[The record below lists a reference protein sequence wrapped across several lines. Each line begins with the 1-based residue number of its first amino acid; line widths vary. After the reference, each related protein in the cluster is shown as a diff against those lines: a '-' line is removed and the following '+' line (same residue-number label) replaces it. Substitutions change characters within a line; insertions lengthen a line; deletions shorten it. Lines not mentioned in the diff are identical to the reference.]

1 MSRLL
6 ALYPSRFFLAL
17 AWLLLAMTS
26 AQAAKLVPDKG
37 EIAVGET
44 VFVKFEADLALL
56 PDWSATQEL
65 EILASSG
72 KGATVKGVKAGKG
85 KLTVK
90 YLGGKKSTRIN
101 VVTPTGVRQ
110 SSDSVPVPP
119 VMAPP
124 LGTGTTVDLP
134 SAPGKVQFATTPVAP
149 TGSYDDF
156 TTALLAKV
164 RSGVNP
170 TDRELLLLMTRPGD
184 VATLADQWR
193 AAGGGAAIDQ
203 ALALRRAIV
212 QRTIDR
218 LSADAG
224 DDLMAV
230 IALGSW
236 AESLNPGDLDVLMR
250 ADPRIANRFNQMI
263 GEEINRIFGH
273 ESDDLVRQFLSEG
286 RTFTVET
293 FEIFVSTFEDFG
305 NLQFVALRE
314 QAEKLAKDGQI
325 DDAIRLIREQA
336 NEIIHKNLRA
346 QSWTAAHTEYYP
358 GVAGQDF
365 IRKYFNT
372 PGKAR
377 VWFKSPSGPLTQAT
391 GGLSVNQIAPE
402 IIKKMGLA
410 VDQITPFSYQ
420 LPVIADEY
428 TLWLKRGRLGAR
440 EQAKGLARA
449 YDSLPG
455 WEIFQ
460 KLTPE
465 EQNAFRCARIL
476 QNVDRESAWL
486 IEHWLQ
492 HFGFGDQAR
501 FARVGEEALWKLLKH
516 SNDRSIALL
525 ENEVAN
531 GMRKAAEARLGNK
544 AAQMQAE
551 LLRIQHYMASHEQ
564 LAALSKLDSITL
576 FNLGQSLPSNLKFRE
591 EWKAL
596 FELMAEGVERSA
608 DDALI
613 MAQRLIRVAFAQG
626 RMSRE
631 TGLRGLDALRR
642 GQPLP
647 AEVEEVVAVIRRELT
662 ELAAIRS
669 MTPAV
674 ESLASCQAI
683 LRQWS
688 KNPNSLTLTDEVAE
702 LVGELARMGDVAL
715 LRLGFKD
722 AEIGLLRQLHQARLA
737 GLNPAKIGER
747 LKAGSPTHWKASLRM
762 MVAIGGTISIYA
774 TIKTLSDPNIPED
787 KIEQTIGETVYS
799 VFPTVGFLMEGGLAT
814 DAMLSGYEVDGKALA
829 TSFALSVL
837 EIGGLTG
844 PVGATVAAVSLISY
858 GTYAGFTHITETEE
872 DRRFVNALYA
882 AQVNRDT
889 LEAVKVAG
897 GETRSFATRGLAVV
911 PNVGHKS
918 LDILHT
924 PAFVDMYT
932 PRGDVLLDAGPYRKF
947 DTPLRTALRNYVKRN
962 AWDGNKDLAIWETA
976 VRRYFPNID
985 LDQVESWQLGEV
997 SEQMANAEGK
1007 TFKVG
1012 AHLVRRYI
1020 NVRNMLTEAT
1030 LNQLKTRVADM
1041 VNVIRSTDEWRDQLA
1056 AMEVE
1061 LAMEKR
1067 IVPNAEN
1074 EVQSFW
1080 EWVKTAA
1087 MSNATRIEQIGA
1099 IWKRHLKT
1107 YGDGLAQYRRWQKI
1121 YDEAGLN
1128 LRPANELFGLT
1139 GLEAEDKAR
1148 IDKVYVAFQN
1158 AYGKAAAE
1166 FKDAKGAP
1174 YDSQVEFDR
1183 DAWSRLINLR
1193 LRLFEAELFTTTSAR
1208 RTQLERDVSALLE
1221 EIRAHY
1227 AGKPVAQIQVSP
1239 SELTEGDAFSASV
1252 RIVQGSVPKNARW
1265 VWQAS
1270 GGVQLDSRA
1279 GTGVQGQA
1287 KQSGTVM
1294 ARLLDAQDKVIL
1306 ELSSALTVKAK
1317 DEGPGGRDYTG
1328 GKPGGDQPDTYVPA
1342 CSYQYSDWG
1351 PCNRDTK
1358 KQTRTVTGKTP
1369 AKCDE
1374 RQKPVTEQGCT
1385 PPPTAEELKHRY
1397 LNCLC
1402 RCYSGWAGHIGVW
1415 YDPEGK
1421 SVPECKSNGP
1431 CFGGAGAF
1439 GCTRRHFFGAP
1450 NDCSKSCW
1458 EGVYGKDGGYDP
1470 DKADKIRLE
1479 ENKKHK
1485 QPLTVTLKAS
1495 KNPADFGDIVALTA
1509 EASEGS
1515 GGYRYD
1521 WGGCAQDA
1529 KDASAKVVNTRQCQA
1544 CTANVTVTDQDGDAA
1559 SDSLRIDCTALTV
1572 KLSKERPVEDA
1583 IPIGGKAE
1591 LFAEVF
1597 SGDQPA
1603 AGSFT
1608 YYWEPNPDVQYGTD
1622 PKNPTYETTG
1632 GAQSR
1637 NTAIFRQLGRT
1648 PVWVTVLK
1656 QVGETKMTLGESDQ
1670 IAIEVVSPSLTLKAD
1685 KPNPVVGEQVVLT
1698 VEEKPTMGDD
1708 LITFWWE
1715 YQGDAGN
1722 PGVHPNTPNSR
1733 AWSYKP
1739 KNNRPVTVTVHAKAK
1754 DTGDELDT
1762 ASLTLTA
1769 QQAEVTV
1776 SGPRIAGPAPMIW
1789 KEGVG
1794 LVAAERQ
1801 VAEHQRVEFSAS
1813 VNPAVGDLRYAWR
1826 VDPSGCTLHAPY
1838 SKDTGVTCS
1847 STGSY
1852 TLTVTVK
1859 NADGAE
1865 LGSGS
1870 GSLSVSV
1877 SQAQI
1882 KQGQQKANAS
1892 KQLDQAKQ
1900 AWANKNYDQA
1910 VSLAESAALIDK
1922 GLAQPTLNQFSKG
1935 LKEQGWDALNQ
1946 GARETAIDKLEKA
1959 VRLNPNDAD
1968 AKKKLADA
1976 RDHVAKWPQVEA
1988 KVREFDDH
1996 IRNKRIWSAQK
2007 TLLAMQD
2014 ILRTMAA
2021 GQSSNNPTWRRVM
2034 DDFNTGLQDY
2044 NRFTQEKS
2052 ARHTEYFKSED
2063 YPAMLKNAESMRERE
2078 LSPADEKECQS
2089 RIEFAK
2095 RYLQAAEYAK
2105 QADAL
2110 LGQGRYDE
2118 ALSAVLKG
2126 REIHPKS
2133 VEAAARNLA
2142 DAAKHWAN
2150 DAELKRD
2157 FKTSGHL
2164 FDLARQAM
2172 PQDNDAHRGANNA
2185 PVYQKRVDEVRTWQ
2199 REVEA
2204 MIAQGDWDKSEA
2216 RLEDIKRWEAL
2227 IPGEMFPE
2235 TRALLDRQQQGY
2247 AAYKAWVEPLKQ
2259 KVGRYLQHNCLDKA
2273 RAGIM
2278 EMRAKHLIWMDQD
2291 WTRVF
2296 LDAINEDQ
2304 RTCSAGGVRL
2314 DNDCGRRCA
2323 IDGEADPSDLK
2334 SALIP
2339 VNTLGTV
2346 WDKLSAVGGNF
2357 DKFARFQ
2364 GGSLVVD
2371 VPAGNGWGK
2380 TGLMAKQPMFK
2391 IGKTP
2396 VTVTVTVDPS
2406 RTTGFAV
2413 AFAASQHPDVALIDN
2428 AWMSW
2433 VRNAKGSGDLWLG
2446 NVQDA
2451 WAGRNKGVSGQTS
2464 GQSPASFVFTLE
2476 PGRISLQAA
2485 GQAPLSV
2492 AIGWLKEGVAITPHL
2507 FTHPT
2512 ESGKAASLALTGFQV
2527 ASGGAGVEGG
2537 TGTATLS
2544 LEQTRFV
2551 QGEPITVRFTA
2562 PSTWPRDAWVG
2573 IIPSN
2578 IPHGDE
2584 RQNDNHDITY
2594 QYLEKRSTGT
2604 LTFTAPAP
2612 GNWDFRLHDTDGGG
2626 KEYASVSFQSV
2637 AKGAE
2642 MSGTLSGLQAAWI
2655 GLDEDKVGDWGNGRP
2670 NGTPDGHLSVS
2681 LDLSG
2686 RTTLKSLAVWGANE
2700 AGAKAGGHV
2709 WHSQNTGY
2717 WMLGVFRDGRQL
2729 NASHV
2734 ASLGEFEGRV
2744 ALDLYANQSGWFEPG
2759 RWILV
2764 EAITADGKVLSQAV
2778 QVGASGGRDPT
2789 GVDTGNA
2796 QPTGKVV
2803 LEDDTGG
2810 YAWNDRTE
2818 VQTRKVKN
2826 GRAAF
2831 RSDGND
2837 HFTHRL
2843 GLVGNYP
2850 GQYRYLDFWLYF
2862 DKPGADLLLQVQV
2875 DGSWGKRWGF
2885 EAGSRYDGYDWSRE
2899 GTTLNQ
2905 PSGQWLRYRLDLID
2919 QLHVQAGQAI
2929 TGLAFSANDGDVYY
2943 DSVYLV
2949 PNPSPLPAPA
2959 VRPSG
2964 KRVLEDDTGGYAWN
2978 DATVLQKEVVA
2989 HGSAA
2994 FRSDGNDHFV
3004 QYLGI
3009 VGDYP
3014 EQFRELSFW
3023 VFPIGP
3029 EADIQLQVQVDGGW
3043 GKRWGFDA
3051 GPRYNGYDFAMEG
3064 TTPNLKPGVWQE
3076 LKVDLIRDLKINPGQ
3091 KITGLAFSA
3100 NDGDVY
3106 YDSVY
3111 LHAHPNPAQKPSFQP
3126 VGKRV
3131 LEDDTGGY
3139 AWNDAT
3145 ELQDFLVF
3153 NGAKAFRSNGNDH
3166 FVANLGVAGSGA
3178 GQFRAIGFWAF
3189 FMGPKADIQ
3198 LQVQV
3203 NGSWGQRWGFDA
3215 GPSYDGYDFAMV
3227 GKSVNHPSG
3236 RWTWLQL
3243 DLIDQLKLKPG
3254 DKITGLAF
3262 SSNDGDV
3269 AYDSVYLLPAG
3280 AKPGIGTGSNAPIIP
3295 PEPGGR
3301 DYTSPT
3307 APTIPVGSVALA
3319 PDKTQY
3325 SPGETIR
3332 LRFSGIARP
3341 AAQDWIALYSSGAK
3355 TEQYG
3360 EWHYLQGK
3368 ASGELTFKAPANAGQ
3383 YEFRLMLDW
3392 PSGGYV
3398 DVARSPALKV
3408 GTGTAVGIGQTP
3420 AGGSLG
3426 PIAGLWSIN
3435 ANNYGGRLG
3444 LDDRGSWLNLHG
3456 HQEPLQAVHFD
3467 GRTLS
3472 FTRPISGATQRYT
3485 GTRSGNRIEGTF
3497 TQQGTSTVYT
3507 WFATLSEGARPDTAP
3522 ATGLAPLKLVDAVP
3536 SSNSSAFKRNTRGDL
3551 EVNTHGYDRTPYF
3564 MTAPREYQ
3572 LDLSRID
3579 RACLAGNAAGTASL
3593 SIDNFILLE
3602 VFDSQG
3608 AFLKAG
3614 TIGAHE
3620 GLSRN
3625 GQRVA
3630 ELASGHSH
3638 AACAVDLRSFLPTGR
3653 PIRLKASAMDYGGVG
3668 YASDAW
3674 LILAGEGSTRTA
3686 TGTGTTPASGGPE
3699 TTFGGH
3705 RYRAVLASGGISWAE
3720 AERAARALGG
3730 YLASVSSPAEN
3741 DAIYGL
3747 VRNDDRFWFID
3758 GAGNGQGPW
3767 LGGYQDTGAQE
3778 PRGGWRWVSGERF
3791 DYSHWAPGEPNNSGG
3806 AEHHLQLFGSGT
3818 LKGPHWND
3826 IGGESRSVR
3835 GYIVEFGDQGR
3846 DYTGGNVSAPLPTG
3860 SRLAGTRIDFS
3871 SARLQGWQGDHA
3883 RLSTPS
3889 QGGPDGKGYLHAFA
3903 PGEGVTGYF
3912 IAPATL
3918 HGDWRGVKAL
3928 KLAVMSQNGKPA
3940 APYSYGGRGDIHL
3953 SNGSKTAS
3961 YVFPKPVSERWQTFS
3976 VPLDSGAGWRLG
3988 GGARSLD
3995 EVLANVSE
4003 FHIRAEYI
4011 LGDSKAGLA
4020 HLEFVGSQPATGQAA
4035 QEDPFKKI
4043 DEGLKK
4049 IDQWLEIFK

>member
-1 MSRLL
+1 MSRQL
-6 ALYPSRFFLAL
+6 ALNPSRYFLVL
-17 AWLLLAMTS
+17 AWLLLAMTT

-56 PDWSATQEL
+56 PDWSATPEL

-72 KGATVKGVKAGKG
+72 KGATVKGVKTGKG

-90 YLGGKKSTRIN
+90 YLGGKKSTQIQVLDTARA
-101 VVTPTGVRQ
+101 TG
-110 SSDSVPVPP
+110 P
-119 VMAPP
+119 
-124 LGTGTTVDLP
+124 
-134 SAPGKVQFATTPVAP
+134 ATTPVLQPPAVLAAPAAAAPVTDATERVAFALAP
-149 TGSYDDF
+149 TEQVGSYDDF
-156 TTALLAKV
+156 ARALLSKV
-164 RSGVNP
+164 QQGGKP
-170 TDRELLLLMTRPGD
+170 TPRELLMLMTQPGD
-184 VATLADQWR
+184 VAAMTNVWR
-193 AAGGGAAIDQ
+193 AAGAGATIEH
-203 ALALRRAIV
+203 ALALRRSIV
-212 QRTIDR
+212 QRVIGQI
-218 LSADAG
+218 SADAG

-250 ADPRIANRFNQMI
+250 ANPAAATRFNKML
-263 GEEINRIFGH
+263 GDEINRIFGQ
-273 ESDDLVRQFLSEG
+273 ESDDLFRQFLSEG

-305 NLQFVALRE
+305 NLKFIELRD
-314 QAEKLAKDGQI
+314 QAEKLAKAGNTDE
-325 DDAIRLIREQA
+325 AVRLIRDNA
-336 NEIIHKNLRA
+336 DDIIRKNLRA
-346 QSWTAAHTEYYP
+346 QSWTAAHGEYYP

-365 IRKYFNT
+365 VRKYFNT

-377 VWFKSPSGPLTQAT
+377 VWFKGAEGPWFRPE
-391 GGLSVNQIAPE
+391 GGLSVSQISDALL
-402 IIKKMGLA
+402 KKMGLA
-410 VDQITPFSYQ
+410 TDQITPFSYQ
-420 LPVIADEY
+420 FPVIADEY
-428 TLWLKRGRLGAR
+428 ALWLKRGQLGAR

-449 YDSLPG
+449 FDSTPG
-455 WEIFQ
+455 WEVFQ
-460 KLTPE
+460 QLTRE

-476 QNVDRESAWL
+476 QSVDRESHWL
-486 IEHWLQ
+486 IDHWLRQ
-492 HFGFGDQAR
+492 FGFADQAS
-501 FARVGEEALWKLLKH
+501 FARVGENALWKLLKH
-516 SNDRSIALL
+516 TNDHSLRLI
-525 ENEVAN
+525 ERQVAD
-531 GMRKAAEARLGNK
+531 GMKAAAAARAGN
-544 AAQMQAE
+544 QMAKLDAE
-551 LLRIQHYMASHEQ
+551 LLRVMDYLSSHEQ
-564 LAALSKLDSITL
+564 LTALSKLDQMTL
-576 FNLGQSLPSNLKFRE
+576 FNLGQSLPTGMAYRE

-596 FELMAEGVERSA
+596 YELMAEGVERSA
-608 DDALI
+608 DDALL
-613 MAQRLIRVAFAQG
+613 MARRLVQLAVSQG
-626 RMSRE
+626 RLSRDA
-631 TGLRGLDALRR
+631 GLRGLQSLRQ
-642 GQPLP
+642 GQGLAP
-647 AEVEEVVAVIRRELT
+647 EVEQVVAVIRRELS

-669 MTPAV
+669 MTTGV
-674 ESLASCQAI
+674 ETLADCQGI
-683 LRQWS
+683 LRLWS
-688 KNPNSLTLTDEVAE
+688 KNPNSLVLSEEVAG
-702 LVGELARMGDVAL
+702 LVGELARMGDIAL

-722 AEIGLLRQLHQARLA
+722 SEIGLLRQLHQARLA
-737 GLNPAKIGER
+737 GLNPARIAER
-747 LKAGSPTHWKASLRM
+747 LKQASPSNWKSSLRM
-762 MVAIGGTISIYA
+762 MVAIGGSISIYS
-774 TIKTLSDPNIPED
+774 TIKTLSDPSIPEEN
-787 KIEQTIGETVYS
+787 IEQTIGETLYS
-799 VFPTVGFLMEGGLAT
+799 VFPTVGLLMEGALAT
-814 DAMLSGYEVDGKALA
+814 DAMMSGYEVDGKALA
-829 TSFALSVL
+829 TAFSLSML
-837 EIGGLTG
+837 EIAGLTG
-844 PVGATVAAVSLISY
+844 PVGAAVAAVPLLTY
-858 GTYAGFTHITETEE
+858 GTYAGLSFLHENEQ
-872 DRRFVNALYA
+872 DRRFVSALFSA
-882 AQVNRDT
+882 VENRDT
-889 LEAVKVAG
+889 LESVKTLDG
-897 GETRSFATRGLAVV
+897 GRRSFVTRGLAVV
-911 PNVGHKS
+911 PNVGQKS
-918 LDILHT
+918 LDIIHT
-924 PAFVDMYT
+924 PAFVEMYT
-932 PRGDVLLDAGPYRKF
+932 PQGDVLLDAGPYRKF
-947 DTPLRTALRNYVKRN
+947 DTPLRTALRQYAKRN
-962 AWDGNKDLAIWETA
+962 VWTGNKDLELWETA
-976 VRRYFPNID
+976 VRRYFPAID
-985 LDQVESWQLGEV
+985 LDQVESWRLGEV
-997 SEQMANAEGK
+997 SEQGSTVTGK
-1007 TFKVG
+1007 EFKVG
-1012 AHLVRRYI
+1012 GHLVRRYL
-1020 NVRNMLTEAT
+1020 NTRNMLTEST
-1030 LNQLKTRVADM
+1030 INQLRGRVADM
-1041 VNVIRSTDEWRDQLA
+1041 AAVLRSTDQWRDQLS

-1061 LAMEKR
+1061 LTMEKR
-1067 IVPNAEN
+1067 IVPNVDN

-1099 IWKRHLKT
+1099 IWKRYLKT
-1107 YGDGLAQYRRWQKI
+1107 YGDGLTQYKRWQKI
-1121 YDEAGLN
+1121 YQDAGLEI
-1128 LRPANELFGLT
+1128 RPAGELFGLT
-1139 GLEAEDKAR
+1139 GQEPEDKAR

-1158 AYGKAAAE
+1158 AYGKAASE
-1166 FKDAKGAP
+1166 FKEAKGAA

-1193 LRLFEAELFTTTSAR
+1193 LRLFEAELFATTSAR

-1239 SELTEGDAFSASV
+1239 SELTEGDAFSASLS
-1252 RIVQGSVPKNARW
+1252 IVQGSVPKNTRW
-1265 VWQAS
+1265 IWQSS
-1270 GGVQLDSRA
+1270 GGIQLDSRA
-1279 GTGVQGQA
+1279 GTRVQGQA

-1294 ARLLDAQDKVIL
+1294 ARLLDAQDKIIL

-1328 GKPGGDQPDTYVPA
+1328 GKPGGDQPDTYVPT

-1369 AKCDE
+1369 AKCEE
-1374 RQKPVTEQGCT
+1374 RQKPVIEQGCT
-1385 PPPTAEELKHRY
+1385 PPPTAEELKHQY

-1421 SVPECKSNGP
+1421 SVPECKSSGP
-1431 CFGGAGAF
+1431 CFGGAGAW

-1470 DKADKIRLE
+1470 DKADKIRLA

-1485 QPLTVTLKAS
+1485 QPLTVVLKAS
-1495 KNPADFGDIVALTA
+1495 KNPADFGDIVELTA

-1544 CTANVTVTDQDGDAA
+1544 CTANVTVTDQDGDSA

-1572 KLSKERPVEDA
+1572 KLSKQRPVEDA

-1591 LFAEVF
+1591 LFAEVL

-1608 YYWEPNPDVQYGTD
+1608 YYWEPNPDVQYGLD
-1622 PKNPTYETTG
+1622 AKNPAYETSG
-1632 GAQSR
+1632 GSQSR
-1637 NTAIFRQLGRT
+1637 NTAVFRRLGRT

-1656 QVGETKMTLGESDQ
+1656 QVGETKMTMGESDQ
-1670 IAIEVVSPSLTLKAD
+1670 IAIDVVSPSLTLKAD

-1722 PGVHPNTPNSR
+1722 PGVHPNIPNGR

-1762 ASLTLTA
+1762 ASLSLTA

-1826 VDPSGCTLHAPY
+1826 VDPSGCTLHSPY

-1865 LGSGS
+1865 LGSGT

-1882 KQGQQKANAS
+1882 KQGQQKANVS

-1922 GLAQPTLNQFSKG
+1922 GLAQPTLNEFSKG
-1935 LKEQGWDALNQ
+1935 LKEQGWDALNK
-1946 GARETAIDKLEKA
+1946 GERETAIDKLEKA

-1988 KVREFDDH
+1988 KVREFDEH
-1996 IRNKRIWSAQK
+1996 IRNQRIWSAQK
-2007 TLLAMQD
+2007 TMLAMQD

-2034 DDFNTGLQDY
+2034 DDFNAGLQEY

-2052 ARHTEYFKSED
+2052 ARHTETFKSED

-2095 RYLQAAEYAK
+2095 RYLQAAELGR
-2105 QADAL
+2105 QSEAL
-2110 LGQGRYDE
+2110 TRQGRFEE
-2118 ALSAVLKG
+2118 ALAVLEQG
-2126 REIHPKS
+2126 RKIDYKQT
-2133 VEAAARNLA
+2133 AN
-2142 DAAKHWAN
+2142 AAKALS
-2150 DAELKRD
+2150 DATKRLGKAALERRD
-2157 FKTSGHL
+2157 FAEAGKHYAIAL
-2164 FDLARQAM
+2164 KVN
-2172 PQDNDAHRGANNA
+2172 PQDPEAIGGDVNA
-2185 PVYQKRVDEVRTWQ
+2185 KSFQKYADQLRVWQ
-2199 REVEA
+2199 SEIEGHIRN
-2204 MIAQGDWDKSEA
+2204 GDWDKSEDRLADYDRVESMLPGA
-2216 RLEDIKRWEAL
+2216 RYPQSIDLHQ
-2227 IPGEMFPE
+2227 
-2235 TRALLDRQQQGY
+2235 RQDAGY

-2259 KVGRYLQHNCLDKA
+2259 KVGRYMQHACLDKA
-2273 RAGIM
+2273 EAGIN

-2296 LDAINEDQ
+2296 IDAILEAR
-2304 RTCSAGGVRL
+2304 RTCSMGNVTL
-2314 DNDCGRRCA
+2314 KNDCGRTCA
-2323 IDGEADPSDLK
+2323 IDGEVDPSDLK
-2334 SALIP
+2334 SSQYP

-2364 GGSLVVD
+2364 GGGLVVD
-2371 VPAGNGWGK
+2371 VPAGNHWGK
-2380 TGLMAKQPMFK
+2380 TGLMARKPMFK

-2433 VRNAKGSGDLWLG
+2433 VRNAKGGGDLWLG

-2476 PGRISLQAA
+2476 PGRISLRAA

-2512 ESGKAASLALTGFQV
+2512 ESGKASSLALTGFQV
-2527 ASGGAGVEGG
+2527 AAGG
-2537 TGTATLS
+2537 TGVDGGNGLEGGSGAATLS
-2544 LEQTRFV
+2544 LDRTRFV
-2551 QGEPITVRFTA
+2551 PGEPIAVRFTA
-2562 PSTWPRDAWVG
+2562 PTTWPRDAWVG
-2573 IIPSN
+2573 IIPSS

-2626 KEYASVSFQSV
+2626 KEFASVSFQSV

-2642 MSGTLSGLQAAWI
+2642 LSGTLSGLQAAWV
-2655 GLDEDKVGDWGNGRP
+2655 GLGEDKVGDWGNGRP

-2681 LDLSG
+2681 LDFSG
-2686 RTTLKSLAVWGANE
+2686 RTPLKSLAVWGANE

-2709 WHSQNTGY
+2709 WHSQNTAY

-2744 ALDLYANQSGWFEPG
+2744 VLDLYANQSGWFEPG
-2759 RWILV
+2759 RWVLV
-2764 EAITADGKVLSQAV
+2764 EAITGDGKVLNQAV
-2778 QVGASGGRDPT
+2778 QVGASGGRDYT
-2789 GVDTGNA
+2789 GGVTGGDNGNA
-2796 QPTGKVV
+2796 EATGKVV

-2885 EAGSRYDGYDWSRE
+2885 EAGARYDGYDWSRE

-2905 PSGQWLRYRLDLID
+2905 PSGQWVRYRLDLID
-2919 QLHVQAGQAI
+2919 QLHVHAGQAI

-2964 KRVLEDDTGGYAWN
+2964 KRVLEDDTGGYTWN

-3004 QYLGI
+3004 KYLGI

-3145 ELQDFLVF
+3145 ELQDYLVF
-3153 NGAKAFRSNGNDH
+3153 NGAKAFRSDGNDH

-3215 GPSYDGYDFAMV
+3215 GPSYDGYDFTMA
-3227 GKSVNHPSG
+3227 GKSVNQPSG

-3254 DKITGLAF
+3254 DKVTGLAF

-3280 AKPGIGTGSNAPIIP
+3280 ATSGIGTGSNAPIIP

-3398 DVARSPALKV
+3398 DVARSPAVKV
-3408 GTGTAVGIGQTP
+3408 GMGASAGVGQTP

-3426 PIAGLWSIN
+3426 PVAGLWAIN
-3435 ANNYGGRLG
+3435 ANSYGGQLS
-3444 LDDRGSWLNLHG
+3444 LNDRGSWMNLHG
-3456 HQEPLQAVHFD
+3456 SQEPLEAVSFN

-3485 GTRSGNRIEGTF
+3485 GTRSGNRIDGTF
-3497 TQQGTSTVYT
+3497 TQQGTSTVYS
-3507 WFATLSEGARPDTAP
+3507 WYATLIEGSRPDAAP
-3522 ATGLAPLKLVDAVP
+3522 GTGLEPLKLVDAVP
-3536 SSNSSAFKRNTRGDL
+3536 NKDSSAFKRNIRSDL
-3551 EVNTHGYDRTPYF
+3551 EVNTRTWDHTPYF
-3564 MTAPREYQ
+3564 MTTPREYQ
-3572 LDLSRID
+3572 LNLSRID

-3638 AACAVDLRSFLPTGR
+3638 PACAVDLRGFLPSGR
-3653 PIRLKASAMDYGGVG
+3653 PFRLKASALDYGGVG

-3674 LILAGEGSTRTA
+3674 LILAGEGSTRA
-3686 TGTGTTPASGGPE
+3686 TTGAGTTPASSGPE

-3730 YLASVSSPAEN
+3730 YLATVSSQAEN
-3741 DAIYGL
+3741 EAIYGL

-3767 LGGYQDTGAQE
+3767 LGGYQSSGAQE
-3778 PRGGWRWVSGERF
+3778 PRGGWRWVSGESF

-3818 LKGPHWND
+3818 LKGARWND
-3826 IGGESRSVR
+3826 VNGESRSVR
-3835 GYIVEFGDQGR
+3835 GYIVEFDGASAIPSGR
-3846 DYTGGNVSAPLPTG
+3846 D
-3860 SRLAGTRIDFS
+3860 
-3871 SARLQGWQGDHA
+3871 
-3883 RLSTPS
+3883 STAS
-3889 QGGPDGKGYLHAFA
+3889 QGGDD
-3903 PGEGVTGYF
+3903 
-3912 IAPATL
+3912 TL
-3918 HGDWRGVKAL
+3918 R
-3928 KLAVMSQNGKPA
+3928 
-3940 APYSYGGRGDIHL
+3940 
-3953 SNGSKTAS
+3953 
-3961 YVFPKPVSERWQTFS
+3961 
-3976 VPLDSGAGWRLG
+3976 
-3988 GGARSLD
+3988 
-3995 EVLANVSE
+3995 
-4003 FHIRAEYI
+4003 
-4011 LGDSKAGLA
+4011 
-4020 HLEFVGSQPATGQAA
+4020 
-4035 QEDPFKKI
+4035 KI

-4049 IDQWLEIFK
+4049 IDKWLEIFK